1 MVVSS
6 CKAVHVMCPAQDDA
20 APGSRSGPTR
30 VLAGELR
37 SGETAGFRTLYE
49 RIAPSLRAW
58 AELRAKSGLALDPDD
73 VLQEVWLRAFEAVSR
88 FDADRGSFRA
98 WIFGIAK
105 NVALEAVRRG
115 ASTEVSPP
123 AHPLSGS
130 VALDSWPEIA
140 TSIRSRLARDE
151 SARLLMEHIERFDP
165 DDRTI
170 LVQCGMEG
178 LPCTVVATRLGINVE
193 TATKRWQRLRV
204 RLADH
209 AFAELLEL

>member
-1 MVVSS
+1 
-6 CKAVHVMCPAQDDA
+6 MCPAQDDA
-20 APGSRSGPTR
+20 APGSRSDPTR
-30 VLAGELR
+30 ALADELR
-37 SGETAGFRTLYE
+37 SGETARFRTLYE

-115 ASTEVSPP
+115 ASSEVSAPSR
-123 AHPLSGS
+123 PLSGS